1 MLLQKISQTDTHI
14 LFVGAEARGC
24 SPVITGRESAG
35 VTGELWASESVAGEP
50 TPASPVVTEGLL
62 GGLSVDVHRSQLY
75 HLSEIMLCLSTQA
88 QEKNQWSGREPGWIQ
103 KASPFNKHLGGLPW
117 WSSG

>member
-35 VTGELWASESVAGEP
+35 VTGELWASSQW
-50 TPASPVVTEGLL
+50 LL
-62 GGLSVDVHRSQLY
+62 S
-75 HLSEIMLCLSTQA
+75 
-88 QEKNQWSGREPGWIQ
+88 
-103 KASPFNKHLGGLPW
+103 LPQPLL
-117 WSSG
+117 